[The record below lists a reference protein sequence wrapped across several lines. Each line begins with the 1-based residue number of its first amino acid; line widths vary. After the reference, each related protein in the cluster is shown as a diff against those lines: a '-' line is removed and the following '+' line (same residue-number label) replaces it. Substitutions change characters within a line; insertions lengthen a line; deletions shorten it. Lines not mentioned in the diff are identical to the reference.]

1 MIHQKAILD
10 SSIGAL
16 ETREQSS
23 HGGHGGHGGRLK
35 SVISG
40 LLPGFGFSQP
50 WPGRMNAKRTSSK
63 LPEQREQNSR
73 HPDAM

>member
-1 MIHQKAILD
+1 M
-10 SSIGAL
+10 
-16 ETREQSS
+16 
-23 HGGHGGHGGRLK
+23 LK

-50 WPGRMNAKRTSSK
+50 WPGGMNAESTSSK